1 MNEFTESL
9 ATAAPNE
16 IFIIDEDAHP
26 GFLIYNIARV
36 NLFFRRFPS
45 MKFYGYNKCGTCR
58 NAKTFL
64 DEKNIQYTDID
75 ITLTPPPKSVLK
87 RAMKA
92 KGMRKLFNTS
102 GVQYKELKIKDK
114 IGAMTETQAIDL
126 LAGNGRLVKRPIA
139 VDQDRVT
146 VGFNAEEYK
155 SVWG

>member
-1 MNEFTESL
+1 
-9 ATAAPNE
+9 
-16 IFIIDEDAHP
+16 
-26 GFLIYNIARV
+26 
-36 NLFFRRFPS
+36 
-45 MKFYGYNKCGTCR
+45 MKFYGYSKCGTCR
-58 NAKTFL
+58 KAKTFL
-64 DEKNIQYTDID
+64 DEKNIKYTDID
-75 ITLTPPPKSVLK
+75 ITLTPPPKTVLK

-126 LAGNGRLVKRPIA
+126 LAANGRLVKRPIA

-146 VGFNAEEYK
+146 VGFNAEEYE